1 MSQHPTHRNS
11 FVARLA
17 IGIALILVLSI
28 GAAGPAR
35 AQRGGDRLSGLDGG
49 ALTQGELQQ
58 RDSIVVFWASW
69 SPKCRDIVERLNRLH
84 AKWNNKARVVSVNF
98 QEDPAKVRLFLASRE
113 ELNAPVFLDERGDFS
128 KRHRVSSAPWLLV
141 LKDGARV
148 FSGKLSRDPN
158 QVIEQ
163 ASQ

>member
-1 MSQHPTHRNS
+1 MSADRSRAVGQRNPWR
-11 FVARLA
+11 ATLA
-17 IGIALILVLSI
+17 FLVLVALAVTGPVW
-28 GAAGPAR
+28 GAQGEP
-35 AQRGGDRLSGLDGG
+35 LIGLDGQQ
-49 ALTQGELQQ
+49 LNSRELE
-58 RDSIVVFWASW
+58 RGLVILVFWTTW
-69 SPKCRDIVERLNRLH
+69 SPRGRDIVP
-84 AKWNNKARVVSVNF
+84 RVNALVRGWGDRATVVTVNF
-98 QEDPAKVRLFLASRE
+98 QEDPAKVRLFLASKE